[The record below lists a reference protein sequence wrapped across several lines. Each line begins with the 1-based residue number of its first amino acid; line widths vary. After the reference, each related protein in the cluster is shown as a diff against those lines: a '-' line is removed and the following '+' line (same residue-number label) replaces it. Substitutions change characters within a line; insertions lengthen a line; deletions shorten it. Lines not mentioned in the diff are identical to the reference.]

1 MARSRLDNDL
11 SPDQIQWISIGLT
24 VFIIPAAFMMYRHY
38 KSLQARYPEAVEVKA
53 PGTSKTKKRS

>member
-24 VFIIPAAFMMYRHY
+24 IFIIPAAYLMYRHY
-38 KSLQARYPEAVEVKA
+38 KSLQARYPDPVEVRA
-53 PGTSKTKKRS
+53 QGIEAKKRS